1 MSSWGLVVQ
10 SLRVR
15 GTEVSMSGTDDRAD
29 KKLPVTGEVGS
40 EGGSYADPTYQVATF
55 EEDLGEHAQAVEPG
69 GVQSDA
75 SDVKKYP
82 DEAPD

>member
-1 MSSWGLVVQ
+1 
-10 SLRVR
+10 
-15 GTEVSMSGTDDRAD
+15 MSGTDDRAD

-55 EEDLGEHAQAVEPG
+55 DEDLDELGQNAQAVEPQS
-69 GVQSDA
+69 VQTDA

-82 DEAPD
+82 DEEPA